1 MYVTFTT
8 PTERGML
15 MSSSD
20 AAFREKFMKLMQS
33 RKEMTPEQLT
43 SEDEFDNIVELADA
57 TE

>member
-1 MYVTFTT
+1 
-8 PTERGML
+8 

-33 RKEMTPEQLT
+33 RKEMSPEQLT
-43 SEDEFDNIVELADA
+43 SEDEFDNMVELGDA